1 MVEDGPPGEPEL
13 EEEAVASARGRIV
26 SCLAYSPGGR
36 VADAD
41 VRIESNPVTE
51 GYVEAI
57 LDPETRLS
65 RLRSEGGSEALVA
78 AIERRAGEVGPDV
91 RRRIAARRAEL
102 VENGPVVETYRRLEL
117 DEALARLAA
126 GG

>member
-1 MVEDGPPGEPEL
+1 M
-13 EEEAVASARGRIV
+13 
-26 SCLAYSPGGR
+26 
-36 VADAD
+36 ADAD

-78 AIERRAGEVGPDV
+78 AIERRAGEVGREV
-91 RRRIAARRAEL
+91 RRRIAAGRAEL
-102 VENGPVVETYRRLEL
+102 VENGSVVETYRRLEL
-117 DEALARLAA
+117 DEALARLGS